1 MKPCVAALMTK
12 PSAAQRSCQ
21 KGVQAKAAIRAEV
34 MSWGLTDATID
45 PGEQLLRVVTRS
57 AARAEMYTQKL
68 KFSASLGPCSSTMGD
83 TRARTTNPADR
94 ASYLINDAARLLA
107 ALRLSAQN
115 QYRSDEVVREILETP
130 NLATLAEVAGKLRQT
145 GGVDAVAASRTVT
158 EIVRFPS
165 GQLLAIAS
173 CALRAL

>member
-45 PGEQLLRVVTRS
+45 PGEQLLRLVTRS
-57 AARAEMYTQKL
+57 AARAEMYTQEL

-94 ASYLINDAARLLA
+94 AATSSTTPLDAWPRYGCRRRTSTAPT
-107 ALRLSAQN
+107 
-115 QYRSDEVVREILETP
+115 RSSGRSSRHP
-130 NLATLAEVAGKLRQT
+130 TLAEVAGQLRQT